1 MDLEFFHVFFIGGA
15 IVTIIWWLVVCW
27 RPGNELIRARDWRLL
42 LTAALLISIAIMFYV
57 LTTWASFDVVR
68 DPYYIAGYG
77 ALGILWVFG
86 TVSWLGAF
94 TDIRLRQDVRA
105 HNNFA
110 AATLIACLT
119 TATTLAYSGGNIGN
133 GPGWY
138 VVVFSALLSTAAVY
152 SVGFAVAIMTE
163 SEERITI
170 DHDLGAAIRLGGAII
185 ATGLVAGRAA
195 AGDWVSVGATVADFI
210 RYGWPVVLIGMV
222 AVTVERIMPP
232 PYLSAGIGRSLA
244 IFGVQIGAAAI
255 YVGNLGLW

>member
-1 MDLEFFHVFFIGGA
+1 MDLEFFHVFFIVGA
-15 IVTIIWWLVVCW
+15 AVIIVWWLVVCF
-27 RPGNELIRARDWRLL
+27 RPGNELVRARDWRLL
-42 LTAALLISIAIMFYV
+42 LFAALLVSVAILLYV
-57 LTTWASFDVVR
+57 LTTWASFDVIR
-68 DPYYIAGYG
+68 DPYYITGYA
-77 ALGILWVFG
+77 ALGIVWVFG

-94 TDIRLRQDVRA
+94 TDIRLNQDVRA

-133 GPGWY
+133 GPGRY

-152 SVGFAVAIMTE
+152 SVGFAVATATE

-170 DHDLGAAIRLGGAII
+170 DHDLGAAIRLGGAMI
-185 ATGLVAGRAA
+185 ATGLVAGRAV

-210 RYGWPVVLIGMV
+210 RFGWPVVLIGMV

-232 PYLSAGIGRSLA
+232 AYLSAGILRSLA
-244 IFGVQIGAAAI
+244 IFAVQVGAATI
-255 YVGNLGLW
+255 YVANLGRW

>member
-1 MDLEFFHVFFIGGA
+1 MDLEFFHVFFIVGA
-15 IVTIIWWLVVCW
+15 VVTIIWWLVVCF
-27 RPGNELIRARDWRLL
+27 RPGQELIRARGWRLL
-42 LTAALLISIAIMFYV
+42 LFAALLLSIAILLYV
-57 LTTWASFDVVR
+57 LTHWASFDVVS
-68 DPYYIAGYG
+68 DPYYILGYG

-138 VVVFSALLSTAAVY
+138 VVVFCALLSTAAVY
-152 SVGFAVAIMTE
+152 SVGFAVATMTE

-170 DHDLGAAIRLGGAII
+170 DHDLGAAIRLGGATI
-185 ATGLVAGRAA
+185 ATGLVAGRAV
-195 AGDWVSVGATVADFI
+195 AGDWLSVGSTIADFI
-210 RYGWPVVLIGMV
+210 RYGWPVVLIAMV
-222 AVTVERIMPP
+222 AVIVERIMPP
-232 PYLSAGIGRSLA
+232 PYLSPGILRSLA
-244 IFGVQIGAAAI
+244 IFAVYVGAATI
-255 YVGNLGLW
+255 YVGNLGPW